1 MYFLIILSM
10 MLVTNSLLEPILYSK
25 KKEYDKVL
33 WLKSMIYLI
42 NKSEYC

>member
-25 KKEYDKVL
+25 KKEYVKEL